1 LTPVAGLLF
10 SEARPHCGISHLNF
24 CISSREIQSRP
35 VRYNPPSGNFI
46 TRWIS
51 SIAFVPETSL
61 VRVEAFMK
69 SVAII
74 AVLCSFLTVASAQSQ
89 QSITPDLL
97 QELETSC
104 AKDAQ
109 FNTVHNAVVQ
119 ADGRKIALDWEK
131 IVKVDPHFSKRL
143 ADEKIADQKASGRC
157 WLFSGLNIF
166 RRAAASNLK
175 SDEFEFSQSYLFF
188 YDKLEKANVFLD
200 AIARSKDK
208 PYTDR
213 YVEWLLR
220 TPIQEGGN
228 WLGFIELVKKYGAVP
243 RDVMPETFSSSN
255 SDAMN
260 AVLSLRLKVAGVK
273 IRKAATEAEIQSLR
287 SQALK
292 DVYRILALHLGL
304 PPKQFQWRYETKEK
318 SVSPLKTYTPQQ
330 FYHEVTGDVLDD
342 YLALYAIPTLAT
354 GAKYEIDL
362 DKALVDRPNM
372 FFVNTSVD
380 QLKQL
385 AQKCLLDDQPVWF
398 GCDVGQEFSRDDGV
412 LMPMVRDYESM
423 YGMDFSLSRKELFET
438 YSSIPNHNMV
448 FTGVDMVDG
457 KPVKWLVENSWGDKI
472 GKKGYLLMLDGWF
485 DRYVQVVVVHKKY
498 IPDELLK
505 VFSSKAE
512 VLPPWDPMM
521 KAIGYE

>member
-1 LTPVAGLLF
+1 MRTLIVLQRDPDWLF
-10 SEARPHCGISHLNF
+10 ISDFLNF
-24 CISSREIQSRP
+24 SLGDQFRSLLHGPASGYDALYYTSSFLFA
-35 VRYNPPSGNFI
+35 YDNDI
-46 TRWIS
+46 T
-51 SIAFVPETSL
+51 VL
-61 VRVEAFMK
+61 RVEVLMR
-69 SVAII
+69 SV
-74 AVLCSFLTVASAQSQ
+74 VTMLMLCCAATFSSAQPPQ
-89 QSITPDLL
+89 PITPALL
-97 QELETSC
+97 LELETSC
-104 AKDAQ
+104 GGDAQ

-119 ADGRKIALDWEK
+119 ADGRKLALNWEK

-143 ADEKIADQKASGRC
+143 ADEKITDQKASGRC
-157 WLFSGLNIF
+157 WLFSGLNMF
-166 RRAAASNLK
+166 RRAAATTLK

-200 AIARSKDK
+200 AIVRSREK

-213 YVEWLLR
+213 YVEWLLH

-255 SDAMN
+255 SDAVN

-292 DVYRILALHLGL
+292 DVYRILALHFGL
-304 PPKQFQWRYETKEK
+304 PPRQFPWRYETKEK
-318 SVSPLKTYTPQQ
+318 TISPLKTYTPQE
-330 FYHEVTGDVLDD
+330 FYHEVTRDVLDD

-385 AQKCLLDDQPVWF
+385 AKTCLLDDQPVWF

-448 FTGVDMVDG
+448 FTGVDIVDG

-472 GKKGYLLMLDGWF
+472 GKKGFLLMLDGWF
-485 DRYVQVVVVHKKY
+485 DQYVQVVVVHKKY
-498 IPDELLK
+498 IPSELLK